1 MPSTFFG
8 LSIGKTGLYA
18 SSAALN
24 TTAHNAANATTEGY
38 TRQEVTLR
46 AGTPISVYSK
56 AGMSGTGVSIVSI
69 ERQRNIY
76 YDEKYRTANSVYG
89 GYNTKNYY
97 LSAIENY
104 FNETDSDSKG
114 LTSSLSG
121 FYKSLE
127 NLKNNPSESAT
138 RTAAKEAAC
147 NMTEYIN
154 YLGQSLQSVQE
165 EANTDIKTTVQRINS
180 IASQI
185 ATLNKQI
192 NTLELQGGAAND
204 LRDQRDLLLDEL
216 SEYCNISVS
225 EVFVGDKTTSLNQF
239 TVKVDGITLVDSYL
253 YNTIEIETEE
263 GSVNMNDVDNLYRF
277 RWSTG
282 EDFNS
287 SSPSLGGK
295 LQALFEVRDG
305 NAGINFN
312 GKIEEVVEDDDE
324 DYVNIVVKDTNCN
337 DIAKL
342 NLPKTDGKI
351 TIGPNNFYYDSFS
364 MEIVDGEY
372 TYTFKGIKSEAGVA
386 GSYLSSDDTRLQGKE
401 GRTLNVGSKVDF
413 KGVPYYQA
421 QLNEFVRTYSK
432 AFNEIHN
439 KGEDLNGDG
448 GLDFFV
454 GVDKVTG
461 KDYKFN
467 EDEIGAEFSSGD
479 NAKEIYEDDDLGT
492 SYYHMTALNF
502 SVNKDIQN
510 NIMKIATFTKPEKPE
525 NGNVV
530 TGVEA
535 TDLLDQLIK
544 TQSDMSMFD
553 QGKPSQ
559 FLEMFTSN
567 LGTDNQQAK
576 LFADSQSNICKS
588 IDQQRM
594 SVSSVDEDEEAISL
608 VKYQNAYELSAK
620 VVSTMQDM
628 YDVLMGMI

>member
-38 TRQEVTLR
+38 TRQEITLR

-56 AGMSGTGVSIVSI
+56 AGMSGTGVSIISI

-114 LTSSLSG
+114 LTSSLSD

-154 YLGQSLQSVQE
+154 HLGQSLQSVQE

-180 IASQI
+180 IASQV

-239 TVKVDGITLVDSYL
+239 TVKVDGITLVDGYL

-305 NAGINFN
+305 NAGVNFN
-312 GKIEEVVEDDDE
+312 GKIDEVLEDT
-324 DYVNIVVKDTNCN
+324 VNTGHAKIVVKNSNCN
-337 DIAKL
+337 DMAEL

-351 TIGPNNFYYDSFS
+351 TIGPNTFYYDSFS
-364 MEIVDGEY
+364 VKVEDDGSY
-372 TYTFKGIKSEAGVA
+372 TYTFEGIKSEAGSA
-386 GSYLSSDDTRLQGKE
+386 GSYIGKDDTRLT
-401 GRTLNVGSKVDF
+401 GRIGSTLSVGSKVDY

-439 KGEDLNGDG
+439 KGEDLNGDAG
-448 GLDFFV
+448 IDFFV
-454 GVDKVTG
+454 GVDQVTG
-461 KDYKFN
+461 KDFKF
-467 EDEIGAEFSSGD
+467 DEECIQFSSGI
-479 NAKEIYEDDDLGT
+479 NATEVTDRGT

-502 SVNKDIQN
+502 NVNTDIQHN
-510 NIMKIATFTKPEKPE
+510 SMKICTFTKPAD
-525 NGNVV
+525 NGVM
-530 TGVEA
+530 TGVES

-620 VVSTMQDM
+620 VVSTMQEM

>member
-24 TTAHNAANATTEGY
+24 TTAHNASNATTEGY
-38 TRQEVTLR
+38 TRQKVTLR

-56 AGMSGTGVSIVSI
+56 AGMSGTGVSIISI

-114 LTSSLSG
+114 LTSTLSD

-127 NLKNNPSESAT
+127 NLKDNPSESAT

-154 YLGQSLQSVQE
+154 HLGQSLQKVQE

-204 LRDQRDLLLDEL
+204 LRDQRDLILDEL
-216 SEYCNISVS
+216 SQYCNISVN

-287 SSPSLGGK
+287 TSPSLGGK

-305 NAGINFN
+305 NAGVNFN
-312 GKIEEVVEDDDE
+312 GKIDSVEKCDTDRAK
-324 DYVNIVVKDTNCN
+324 IVVKQANCN
-337 DIAKL
+337 NMAEL

-351 TIGPNNFYYDSFS
+351 TIGPNTFYYDSFS
-364 MEIVDGEY
+364 VNVETNGSY
-372 TYTFKGIKSEAGVA
+372 TYTFEGIKSEAGNA
-386 GSYLSSDDTRLQGKE
+386 GSYLSFDDTRLAGKT
-401 GRTLNVGSKVDF
+401 GRTLSVGSQVDF

-432 AFNEIHN
+432 AFNELHN
-439 KGEDLNGDG
+439 KGEDLNGDK

-461 KDYKFN
+461 LDYKFS
-467 EDEIGAEFSSGD
+467 EKSDAGVSSGTTAKD
-479 NAKEIYEDDDLGT
+479 NNET

-510 NIMKIATFTKPEKPE
+510 NIMKICTFTKPDP
-525 NGNVV
+525 NDGNVV
-530 TGVEA
+530 TGVES

-559 FLEMFTSN
+559 FLETFTSN

-576 LFADSQSNICKS
+576 LFADSQANICKS
-588 IDQQRM
+588 IEQQRM
-594 SVSSVDEDEEAISL
+594 SVSSVDDDEEAISL

>member
-24 TTAHNAANATTEGY
+24 TTAHNASNATTEGY
-38 TRQEVTLR
+38 TRQKVTLR

-56 AGMSGTGVSIVSI
+56 AGMSGTGVSIISI

-114 LTSSLSG
+114 LTSTLSD

-127 NLKNNPSESAT
+127 NLKDNPSESAT

-154 YLGQSLQSVQE
+154 HLGQSLQKVQE

-204 LRDQRDLLLDEL
+204 LRDQRDLILDEL
-216 SEYCNISVS
+216 SQYCNISVN

-287 SSPSLGGK
+287 TSPSLGGK

-305 NAGINFN
+305 NAGVNFN
-312 GKIEEVVEDDDE
+312 GKIDRVEEDDT
-324 DYVNIVVKDTNCN
+324 NRAKIVVKQANCN
-337 DIAKL
+337 NMAEL

-351 TIGPNNFYYDSFS
+351 TIGPNTFYYDSFS
-364 MEIVDGEY
+364 VNVETDGSY
-372 TYTFKGIKSEAGVA
+372 TYTFKGIKSEAGNA
-386 GSYLSSDDTRLQGKE
+386 GRYLPSNDSRLQGKN
-401 GRTLNVGSKVDF
+401 GRTLSVGSQVDF

-432 AFNEIHN
+432 AFNELHN
-439 KGEDLNGDG
+439 KGEDLNGDK

-461 KDYKFN
+461 KDYKFSEN
-467 EDEIGAEFSSGD
+467 CTEFSSDTTGIVA
-479 NAKEIYEDDDLGT
+479 NET

-502 SVNKDIQN
+502 NVNTDIQH
-510 NIMKIATFTKPEKPE
+510 NIMKICTFTKPAE
-525 NGNVV
+525 NVV
-530 TGVEA
+530 TGVES

-544 TQSDMSMFD
+544 TQSDMRMFD

-559 FLEMFTSN
+559 FLETFTSN

-576 LFADSQSNICKS
+576 LFADSQANICKS
-588 IDQQRM
+588 IEQQRM

>member
-8 LSIGKTGLYA
+8 LTIGKTGLYA

-104 FNETDSDSKG
+104 FNETDSDAKG
-114 LTSSLSG
+114 LTSSLSD

-154 YLGQSLQSVQE
+154 HLGQSLQSVQE

-305 NAGINFN
+305 NAGVNFN
-312 GKIEEVVEDDDE
+312 GTIDSIVKNQDQA
-324 DYVNIVVKDTNCN
+324 NIVVKSSNCN
-337 DIAKL
+337 NIAEL

-351 TIGPNNFYYDSFS
+351 TIGPNTFYYDSFS
-364 MEIVDGEY
+364 VSIETDGSY
-372 TYTFKGIKSEAGVA
+372 TYTFEGIKSEAGKA
-386 GSYLSSDDTRLQGKE
+386 GSYISPDDTRLTGRV
-401 GRTLNVGSKVDF
+401 GRTLSVGSKVDF

-439 KGEDLNGDG
+439 KGEDLNGDK

-454 GVDKVTG
+454 GMDQVSG
-461 KDYKFN
+461 KDFKF
-467 EDEIGAEFSSGD
+467 DENCKAFSSGIKATQVTGD
-479 NAKEIYEDDDLGT
+479 GT

-510 NIMKIATFTKPEKPE
+510 NIMKIATFTKPGE
-525 NGNVV
+525 NGVV
-530 TGVEA
+530 TGVES

-594 SVSSVDEDEEAISL
+594 SISSVDEDEEAISL

-620 VVSTMQDM
+620 VVSTMQQM
-628 YDVLMGMI
+628 YDTLMGMI

>member
-8 LSIGKTGLYA
+8 LTIGKTGLYA

-104 FNETDSDSKG
+104 FNETDSDTKG
-114 LTSSLSG
+114 LTSSLSD

-154 YLGQSLQSVQE
+154 HLGQSLQSVQE

-282 EDFNS
+282 EEFNS

-305 NAGINFN
+305 NAGINFD
-312 GKIEEVVEDDDE
+312 GKIKEVKEDD
-324 DYVNIVVKDTNCN
+324 NNPGQAIIVVNQSNCN
-337 DIAKL
+337 NMAQL

-351 TIGPNNFYYDSFS
+351 TIGPNTFYYDSFS
-364 MEIVDGEY
+364 VNIEADGSY
-372 TYTFKGIKSEAGVA
+372 TYTFEGIKSEAGTA
-386 GSYLSSDDTRLQGKE
+386 GSYISPADTRLQGKE
-401 GRTLNVGSKVDF
+401 GRTLSVGSKVDF

-439 KGEDLNGDG
+439 KGEDLNGDQ

-461 KDYKFN
+461 LDYKFS
-467 EDEIGAEFSSGD
+467 EDPIGFSSGT
-479 NAKEIYEDDDLGT
+479 NAKELVDDDKET

-510 NIMKIATFTKPEKPE
+510 NIMKIATFTKSDE
-525 NGNVV
+525 NGVV
-530 TGVEA
+530 TGVES

-594 SVSSVDEDEEAISL
+594 SISSVDEDEEAISL